1 MIDIL
6 THEPRTLLLA
16 IAGGFIPA
24 LFWLWF
30 WLRQED
36 KEEPE
41 PKGLIAIAFI
51 LGGLTMF
58 VAMFLEK
65 LTVNI
70 ADINLKIIVWA
81 AIEEIVKFSAIGLL
95 IYKNSNVDQP
105 IDFPVYFITGALG
118 FAAFENFLYLLNPI
132 SASGSSI
139 AMATGLLRFIGS
151 TLLHAIAS
159 GMIGSALG
167 LAFFSERLKKTYLL
181 IGIVAAILLHSVF
194 NFFIMKGSGEDTLS
208 ILGFLWVVTIINILV
223 FEKLKRMAKY
233 ISPQNK
239 IC

>member
-1 MIDIL
+1 MIDIF
-6 THEPRTLLLA
+6 TKDPKTLLYA
-16 IAGGFIPA
+16 IAGGFLPA

-30 WLRQED
+30 WLKQED
-36 KEEPE
+36 SEEPE
-41 PKGLIAIAFI
+41 PKGLIFIAFI

-65 LTVNI
+65 ATINI
-70 ADINLKIIVWA
+70 QDNNVKIIVWA
-81 AIEEIVKFSAIGLL
+81 AIEEVVKFLAIWLL
-95 IYKNSNVDQP
+95 IFKNQNVDQP
-105 IDFPVYFITGALG
+105 IDFPVYFMTGALG
-118 FAAFENFLYLLNPI
+118 FAAFENFLYLLNPL
-132 SASGSSI
+132 STSGTSM
-139 AMATGLLRFIGS
+139 AMATGLLRFVGS

-181 IGIVAAILLHSVF
+181 VGLVAAILLHSVF
-194 NFFIMKGSGEDTLS
+194 NFFIMKGSGGDILS
-208 ILGFLWVVTIINILV
+208 IFGFLWVVTIINILV

-239 IC
+239 TC